1 MKANDNKP
9 LKVCAHCLAGIEAHE
24 GKQLTRTIYLDPDY
38 SYEERRCDWC
48 DEEFDTL
55 YEFV

>member
-1 MKANDNKP
+1 MTRNKET

-24 GKQLTRTIYLDPDY
+24 GKQLTRTIDLDPDCT
-38 SYEERRCDWC
+38 SEERRCDWC

-55 YEFV
+55 YEFL

>member
-1 MKANDNKP
+1 MTRNKET

-24 GKQLTRTIYLDPDY
+24 GKQLTRAIYLDPDCT
-38 SYEERRCDWC
+38 SEERRCDWC

-55 YEFV
+55 YEFL